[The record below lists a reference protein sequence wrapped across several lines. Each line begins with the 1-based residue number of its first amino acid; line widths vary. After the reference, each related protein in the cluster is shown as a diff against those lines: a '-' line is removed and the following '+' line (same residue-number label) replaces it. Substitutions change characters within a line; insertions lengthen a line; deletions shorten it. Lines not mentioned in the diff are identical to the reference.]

1 MARVPS
7 EGPEQLFHFAPAAGA
22 EVLRTRRGA
31 EPGEK
36 LLITGIAGGLGRLI
50 AKRLGDYFK
59 VAGVDRSP
67 WEGFPPNVSMHVVD
81 LRKRK
86 FEDVFR
92 TERPDA
98 LVHHAFV
105 RHFRSDPRVRHE
117 VNVLGTKRVLEY
129 AIASGVKR
137 VVVLSSSYVY
147 GALAD
152 NPFYMNEDY
161 PLNVSRTYPE
171 VRDLA
176 EVDTLATA
184 FLWRHPE
191 VTTTIL
197 RPVNTLGYYTNSTI
211 RRYLSARYV
220 PTILGFNPMTQF
232 IHEEDVAEA
241 VALALQSG
249 THGVFN
255 FVGPG
260 ALPPHRAPLQR
271 LRLRR
276 LGLPPRLRTPHHAL
290 HRPSLPLLVP
300 GRDARHRPHPPGARP
315 PDQQPRRADRARR
328 GHDLCR
334 LLLRG
339 RATACGPRHGG
350 VLAPDGSLG
359 ERAHGAHRLG
369 GRHAQE
375 CHRPAP
381 ERGGRHRL
389 PRGHPRH
396 EQAHLGALPA
406 AGVRPG
412 LHAPRAR
419 DRHAGRAHRGG
430 RLRGAGDRDRQRAA
444 PGAPARHAGL
454 PGDHHL
460 PVARPP
466 RAPPLPRQIP
476 HLLRRA
482 DALHGEP
489 ERRGRGDRREGGAGE
504 GADRHH
510 AGRRPRGAALAL
522 LVSRV

>member
-1 MARVPS
+1 MRSIIQAFMARVPS

-22 EVLRTRRGA
+22 VLRTRRGA

-129 AIASGVKR
+129 AIAYGVKR

-147 GALAD
+147 GALPD
-152 NPFYMNEDY
+152 NPFYLNEDF

-191 VTTTIL
+191 VTTAIL
-197 RPVNTLGYYTNSTI
+197 RPVNTLGYYTNSAV
-211 RRYLSARYV
+211 RRYLAQRWV
-220 PTILGFNPMTQF
+220 PTVLGFNPMWQF
-232 IHEEDVAEA
+232 IHEEDVADA

-249 THGVFN
+249 AHGVFN
-255 FVGPG
+255 VIGPG
-260 ALPPHRAPLQR
+260 AVPLKVAIRETGGTAVPLPESALRAVAGR
-271 LRLRR
+271 LFR
-276 LGLPPRLRTPHHAL
+276 LGLYHT
-290 HRPSLPLLVP
+290 
-300 GRDARHRPHPPGARP
+300 PPGAIDFLKYP
-315 PDQQPRRADRARR
+315 CVIDGEAFQ
-328 GHDLCR
+328 H
-334 LLLRG
+334 
-339 RATACGPRHGG
+339 ATGFTPLFSLEDTFASVRH
-350 VLAPDGSLG
+350 
-359 ERAHGAHRLG
+359 
-369 GRHAQE
+369 
-375 CHRPAP
+375 
-381 ERGGRHRL
+381 
-389 PRGHPRH
+389 
-396 EQAHLGALPA
+396 
-406 AGVRPG
+406 
-412 LHAPRAR
+412 
-419 DRHAGRAHRGG
+419 
-430 RLRGAGDRDRQRAA
+430 
-444 PGAPARHAGL
+444 
-454 PGDHHL
+454 
-460 PVARPP
+460 
-466 RAPPLPRQIP
+466 
-476 HLLRRA
+476 
-482 DALHGEP
+482 
-489 ERRGRGDRREGGAGE
+489 
-504 GADRHH
+504 
-510 AGRRPRGAALAL
+510 
-522 LVSRV
+522 

>member
-1 MARVPS
+1 MRSIIQAFMARVPS

-129 AIASGVKR
+129 AIAYGVKR

-147 GALAD
+147 GALPD
-152 NPFYMNEDY
+152 NPFYLNEDF

-232 IHEEDVAEA
+232 IHEEDVAEG

-255 FVGPG
+255 VVGPG
-260 ALPPHRAPLQR
+260 AVPLKVAIRETGGTAVPIPEPVARAVIDR
-271 LRLRR
+271 LFR
-276 LGLPPRLRTPHHAL
+276 LGLYHT
-290 HRPSLPLLVP
+290 
-300 GRDARHRPHPPGARP
+300 PPGAIDFLKYP
-315 PDQQPRRADRARR
+315 CVLDGEAFQ
-328 GHDLCR
+328 
-334 LLLRG
+334 
-339 RATACGPRHGG
+339 RATGFTPLFSLEDTFASVRH
-350 VLAPDGSLG
+350 
-359 ERAHGAHRLG
+359 
-369 GRHAQE
+369 
-375 CHRPAP
+375 
-381 ERGGRHRL
+381 
-389 PRGHPRH
+389 
-396 EQAHLGALPA
+396 
-406 AGVRPG
+406 
-412 LHAPRAR
+412 
-419 DRHAGRAHRGG
+419 
-430 RLRGAGDRDRQRAA
+430 
-444 PGAPARHAGL
+444 
-454 PGDHHL
+454 
-460 PVARPP
+460 
-466 RAPPLPRQIP
+466 
-476 HLLRRA
+476 
-482 DALHGEP
+482 
-489 ERRGRGDRREGGAGE
+489 
-504 GADRHH
+504 
-510 AGRRPRGAALAL
+510 
-522 LVSRV
+522 